1 MSWKGWKINMDKT
14 SNAIDIL
21 KAYNQ
26 DHIINLLN
34 KLEGDKKEEL
44 IDQINSINFQQMK
57 ELYENT
63 KKEIEIKENKIEAI
77 PYIDKSKLS
86 DDKKEELD
94 EIGTKSIKNGEYA
107 VVTMAGGQGTRL
119 RTFRPKRHI

>member
-1 MSWKGWKINMDKT
+1 MDKT

-44 IDQINSINFQQMK
+44 
-57 ELYENT
+57 E
-63 KKEIEIKENKIEAI
+63 
-77 PYIDKSKLS
+77 
-86 DDKKEELD
+86 

>member
-1 MSWKGWKINMDKT
+1 MDKT

-44 IDQINSINFQQMK
+44 IDQINSINFKQMK

-86 DDKKEELD
+86 DDKKEELE